1 MIMII
6 MMMIIVMM
14 IMMVNTFRFALPVP
28 LFPDKLVDLGGAVLR
43 ATTFQ
48 LPPITYQVII
58 IMMIMMM
65 MRMPKDSA
73 GVWGGWE
80 YSIVTALAQN
90 MNFTLDISAPPDGE
104 RWGENKNG
112 TFTGQQQ
119 ESQGCGDGG
128 SMQAW
133 WASCRG
139 AAPTSA
145 GRTCSWSPTG

>member
-1 MIMII
+1 MII
-6 MMMIIVMM
+6 MMMVMM
-14 IMMVNTFRFALPVP
+14 IMMVSTFRFALPVP

-48 LPPITYQVII
+48 LPPITYQVIV
-58 IMMIMMM
+58 MMIMMM
-65 MRMPKDSA
+65 ITMIMMITMMMMMMPKDSA

-112 TFTGQQQ
+112 TFTGQQ
-119 ESQGCGDGG
+119 
-128 SMQAW
+128 
-133 WASCRG
+133 
-139 AAPTSA
+139 
-145 GRTCSWSPTG
+145 

>member
-1 MIMII
+1 MMI
-6 MMMIIVMM
+6 MMMMMMMMMMIM

-48 LPPITYQVII
+48 LPPITYQVTV
-58 IMMIMMM
+58 MMM
-65 MRMPKDSA
+65 MMMITMMMVTKDSA

-119 ESQGCGDGG
+119 PES
-128 SMQAW
+128 
-133 WASCRG
+133 R
-139 AAPTSA
+139 
-145 GRTCSWSPTG
+145 

>member
-1 MIMII
+1 MMMMMIMI
-6 MMMIIVMM
+6 MMM
-14 IMMVNTFRFALPVP
+14 IMMVSPFRFALPVP

-48 LPPITYQVII
+48 LPPITYQAIVT
-58 IMMIMMM
+58 MIMMM
-65 MRMPKDSA
+65 VMIIMMMMMVTKDSA

-119 ESQGCGDGG
+119 PES
-128 SMQAW
+128 
-133 WASCRG
+133 R
-139 AAPTSA
+139 
-145 GRTCSWSPTG
+145 